1 MNYNE
6 TKSHLIDEIC
16 EQCEK
21 IKSNDSLGD
30 ILKYVESKKP
40 MTLREYIEKELKEDI
55 YKNIMIEKSTI
66 DALEHEIR
74 AFGLKLDSLEKLKTK
89 QNKNVNDW
97 YDLEIE
103 CFSID
108 DWIGQYVPVFNPL
121 LIGIA
126 IFKIFI
132 GEVVWE

>member
-40 MTLREYIEKELKEDI
+40 MTLREYIEKELKNDI

-108 DWIGQYVPVFNPL
+108 DWIRQYVPIFNPL
-121 LIGIA
+121 LISIA